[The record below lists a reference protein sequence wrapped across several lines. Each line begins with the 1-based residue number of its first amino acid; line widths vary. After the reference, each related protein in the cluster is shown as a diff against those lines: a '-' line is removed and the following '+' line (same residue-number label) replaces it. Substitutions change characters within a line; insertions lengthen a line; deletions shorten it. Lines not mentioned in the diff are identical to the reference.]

1 MENVEAQKVRK
12 VKAVSVACCSRWL
25 AVVNKWQSETSH
37 SCFQCCT
44 TAYKGTV
51 ISPPSCGHIKYRIR
65 NTFAFLW
72 WIIFHGIL
80 LVLEC
85 LFLRCVRRGILKS
98 VCWIP
103 QDSSG
108 PFWWILDPVIP
119 KVVLVCASA
128 RGEELL
134 MGLEAAP
141 RCLWLHVEDVLLLF
155 WCTCKMCG
163 FRGLLRIKN
172 AVDDAHRCWGCW

>member
-12 VKAVSVACCSRWL
+12 VKAVSVACYSRWL

-134 MGLEAAP
+134 MGAGSCSQVPLVTCRGCFAS
-141 RCLWLHVEDVLLLF
+141 VLVYL
-155 WCTCKMCG
+155 
-163 FRGLLRIKN
+163 
-172 AVDDAHRCWGCW
+172 